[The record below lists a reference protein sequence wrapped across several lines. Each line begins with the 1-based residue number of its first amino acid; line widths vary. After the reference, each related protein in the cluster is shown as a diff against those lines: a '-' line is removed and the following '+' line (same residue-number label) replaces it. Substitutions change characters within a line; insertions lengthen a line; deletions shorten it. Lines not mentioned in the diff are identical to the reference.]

1 VSSDPDYSL
10 CPACP
15 EIKKKIDRIDLAL
28 MGPDGTGMKDGIVH
42 AITQLQKN
50 GKVQDSW
57 VNNAKPI
64 LFAVVSSV
72 LTFALTYALTHP
84 W

>member
-1 VSSDPDYSL
+1 MSEDPDYSL

-28 MGPDGTGMKDGIVH
+28 MGPDGTGMKEGIVH
-42 AITQLQKN
+42 AITQLQKAS
-50 GKVQDSW
+50 KVQDSW
-57 VNNAKPI
+57 VNNTKPI
-64 LFAVVSSV
+64 LFAAVSSV
-72 LTFALTYALTHP
+72 LTFAITYALTHP